1 MLYIIGIGINEF
13 ESLSL
18 GSLEILKNS
27 DIIYVERFTGF
38 ISDEFMQNL
47 SNLLRNSRDSKSRND
62 IEIKFIKRW
71 FIEDGREILENA
83 QKSQVCI
90 LVYGDPLVA
99 TTYNELLVRAKKTIR
114 RI

>member
-18 GSLEILKNS
+18 GSMEILKNS
-27 DIIYVERFTGF
+27 DIVYIERFTGF
-38 ISDEFMQNL
+38 ISDDFMKNL
-47 SNLLRNSRDSKSRND
+47 SDILQNPHDSKTRND

-90 LVYGDPLVA
+90 LVYGDPLSSNYLQR
-99 TTYNELLVRAKKTIR
+99 TTCEGKKTIR